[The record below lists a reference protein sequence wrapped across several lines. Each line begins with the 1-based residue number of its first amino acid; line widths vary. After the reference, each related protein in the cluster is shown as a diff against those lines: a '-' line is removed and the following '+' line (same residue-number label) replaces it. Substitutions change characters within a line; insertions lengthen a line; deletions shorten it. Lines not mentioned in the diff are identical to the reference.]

1 MHEKEGK
8 GMSKTYKTLLYENQG
23 GIGILT
29 MNRPEALNALN
40 KETMTELREFLT
52 EAAMDSSLQVLI
64 LTGSGRSFVAG
75 ADIKA
80 MLPMSAA
87 EGVAW
92 GKEGQ
97 TIFEMIEKLPQ
108 PVIAAVNGFALGGG
122 CELAMSCD
130 IRIASDKAK
139 FGQPEVSLGIIP
151 GFGGTQRLP
160 RLVGKGMAKELIFTG
175 DAIDAAEAYRIGLV
189 NKVTAAEEL
198 MPAAKALAEKIMSK
212 GGYAV
217 QMAKVSINTGL
228 NVDLASGAEFE
239 AAVFG
244 VTFATEDKKEGM
256 TAFVEKRKAGFTGK

>member
-1 MHEKEGK
+1 MGK
-8 GMSKTYKTLLYENQG
+8 SYKTLLYENQG
-23 GIGILT
+23 GIGLLT

-40 KETMTELREFLT
+40 KETMEELFDFLSD
-52 EAAMDSSLQVLI
+52 AAKDSELQVLI
-64 LTGSGRSFVAG
+64 VTGAGRAFVAG

-80 MLPMSAA
+80 MLPMTAG
-87 EGVAW
+87 EGLAW
-92 GKEGQ
+92 GKAGQ
-97 TIFEMIEKLPQ
+97 TVFEMIEKLPQ

-122 CELAMSCD
+122 CELAMACD

-160 RLVGKGMAKELIFTG
+160 RLIGKGMAKELIFAG

-189 NKVTAAEEL
+189 NKVTSGEEL
-198 MPAAKALAEKIMSK
+198 VPAAKALAEKIMSR
-212 GGYAV
+212 GSYAV

-256 TAFVEKRKAGFTGK
+256 TAFVEKRKASFTGK